1 MCYLSYEINFLIKEL
16 DYNHIRSN
24 QLIIESIRQF
34 NISFEKPKNK
44 NEVMVLNL
52 ISLLN
57 VKNKIIILDKC
68 LVNFNKR
75 EKKFIK
81 EKIIFELTKNNFVIL
96 NE

>member
-1 MCYLSYEINFLIKEL
+1 MCYLSDEINFLIKEL

-81 EKIIFELTKNNFVIL
+81 EKIIFELTKNNFLIL